1 MGVGWQGH
9 YSLVCGKY
17 QLAPFAHERT
27 AAARGLID
35 YDGRDGRFATG
46 WSLWAVQAVMA
57 EYIKI

>member
-17 QLAPFAHERT
+17 QLAPFAHGRT

-35 YDGRDGRFATG
+35 YDGRTDVSQQDGRCG
-46 WSLWAVQAVMA
+46 QYKQWWQN
-57 EYIKI
+57 I